1 LLQIQKQGPEA
12 PFLKVL
18 CKNKQSPKNFS
29 STGTLDMAEITA
41 SAVKEL
47 RERTGL
53 GMMECKKA
61 LVEANGDIDLAI
73 ENMRKAGSMKAA
85 KKAGR
90 TAAEGLVLTKI
101 ASDSSYGVMV
111 EVNSETDFA
120 AREENFIAFVN
131 KVLNKVF
138 ETKSTDIPLMM
149 AGGMEE
155 TRLALVQKIGE
166 NISVRRAVLVG
177 GDGATVGSY
186 VHSNNK
192 IAVLVA
198 LNGGDQDLAREVAM
212 HVAATSPLVVSPEDV
227 PADVLSKESE
237 IYTAQAAESG
247 KPADIIE
254 KMVSGRLRKFIEE
267 VSLTEQAFV
276 KDPEIKVGK
285 LVKQASARI
294 NSFVRFMVGE
304 GIEKEVVDFA
314 AEVAAQLKKD

>member
-1 LLQIQKQGPEA
+1 
-12 PFLKVL
+12 
-18 CKNKQSPKNFS
+18 
-29 STGTLDMAEITA
+29 MAEITA

-138 ETKSTDIPLMM
+138 ETRSTDIPMMM
-149 AGGMEE
+149 AAGMEE
-155 TRLALVQKIGE
+155 IRLALVQKIGE